1 MWLSLLFI
9 FTKLTHVFSYVTNL
23 EKGLPFGL
31 LKRSVTFMET
41 SFLKELYIHG
51 SRCCHKKPCLYMN
64 ASFFFFTSTNSSGNY
79 RDLRGSSRLL
89 LFNFYK
95 LLFLWETTTFDGF
108 YVRFSAPTKRVV
120 PCVSCT
126 HILMVFT
133 SLLISNGCISIYA
146 PIVRKMTMKK
156 KKAGGKLYKY
166 KNHSYEVYAKT

>member
-64 ASFFFFTSTNSSGNY
+64 ASFFFLHQPTVVVTIEICEEAVGYYYLISISSYFYGKQRHSMGFTFVS
-79 RDLRGSSRLL
+79 LL
-89 LFNFYK
+89 LPSV
-95 LLFLWETTTFDGF
+95 L
-108 YVRFSAPTKRVV
+108 
-120 PCVSCT
+120 
-126 HILMVFT
+126 
-133 SLLISNGCISIYA
+133 SLVCPA
-146 PIVRKMTMKK
+146 PIF
-156 KKAGGKLYKY
+156 
-166 KNHSYEVYAKT
+166 